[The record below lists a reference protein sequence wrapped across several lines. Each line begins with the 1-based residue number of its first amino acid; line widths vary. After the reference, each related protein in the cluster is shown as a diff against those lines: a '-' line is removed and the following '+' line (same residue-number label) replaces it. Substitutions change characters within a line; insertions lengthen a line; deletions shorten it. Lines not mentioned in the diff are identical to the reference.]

1 MNKKLFTFIEFLNE
15 GLVYEAKEPG
25 YAPTEE
31 QIMQILKLQ
40 QAIGENYKKL
50 NPKKSDFKAYLEA
63 MAKKGMSDAAGTQFL
78 IKAYLSLE
86 VFNSIS
92 DASKKDAVIKGIQN
106 GFAKK
111 GIKEDDF
118 KKAIAKLETLSK
130 QKDNYRFSI
139 MLGEKKG
146 PFKITVTSEE
156 MDVSVDN
163 DVTPPVIG
171 ETVTLDLIDP
181 AKASY
186 FFKNNMYSLDETKM
200 GETFEDSEYA
210 NQVLDSIDEF
220 IENSFAFYNRGE
232 EGKKSSGVDSIII
245 RTSCNRYR
253 NTEPAENLSWA
264 DLGYKRA
271 EAFSSYILK
280 SAKEISGDN
289 GDFVDM
295 IAKTIKID
303 YLGSNGDGTSGPDPD
318 KNQSGQ
324 PVKKGHYIKKGDAAE
339 WVPKGKGS
347 LVDVEIVP
355 IEIGDKSNPI
365 LGTTPSTKKA
375 KDVEGNEMTSAPA
388 NPKDYDQFKYIFIE
402 LTSKK
407 FESAKDDTF
416 PGDELPGGYEKVSNY
431 FVQVKFPSGKMEGG
445 GGGGGRKRRSK
456 TRIKRGKA
464 PKRQDHNPLPCAAYN

>member
-1 MNKKLFTFIEFLNE
+1 MNKKLFTFIEFLKE

-25 YAPTEE
+25 YAPTKEE
-31 QIMQILKLQ
+31 IIKILELQ
-40 QAIGENYKKL
+40 EKIGENYKKIK
-50 NPKKSDFKAYLEA
+50 PKNSDFAKYLEGL
-63 MAKKGMSDAAGTQFL
+63 KGKSAAAGDGSL
-78 IKAYLSLE
+78 VRSYISLE
-86 VFNSIS
+86 IYNSIT
-92 DASKKDAVIKGIQN
+92 DESKKTNVIEGIQK

-111 GIKEDDF
+111 GIKEEDF
-118 KKAIAKLETLSK
+118 KKAIDKLETLSK

-156 MDVSVDN
+156 MDVFVDN

-232 EGKKSSGVDSIII
+232 EGKKSAGVDSIII

-324 PVKKGHYIKKGDAAE
+324 PVKRGHYIKKGDAAE

-347 LVDVEIVP
+347 LVDIEIVP
-355 IEIGDKSNPI
+355 VEIGDRSNPI
-365 LGTTPSTKKA
+365 LGTTQSTKKA
-375 KDVEGNEMTSAPA
+375 KDVEGNEMVSAPA
-388 NPKDYDQFKYIFIE
+388 NPKDYDKFKYIFIE
-402 LTSKK
+402 LTGKK
-407 FESAKDDTF
+407 FEDVAGDFK
-416 PGDELPGGYEKVSNY
+416 PGEESPGEYEKASNY
-431 FVQVKFPSGKMEGG
+431 FVQVKFPSGKMEGV

-456 TRIKRGKA
+456 MGIKREKA
-464 PKRQDHNPLPCAAYN
+464 PKRQNHNLLPCAAYN

>member
-1 MNKKLFTFIEFLNE
+1 MNKRLFTFIEFLNE

-25 YAPTEE
+25 YAPTKEE
-31 QIMQILKLQ
+31 IIKILELQ
-40 QAIGENYKKL
+40 EKIGENYKKEKPE
-50 NPKKSDFKAYLEA
+50 NSDFAKYLEGL
-63 MAKKGMSDAAGTQFL
+63 KGKSAAAGDGFL
-78 IKAYLSLE
+78 VRSYVSLS
-86 VFNSIS
+86 VYNSIT
-92 DASKKDAVIKGIQN
+92 DESKKAKVIEGIQN

-111 GIKEDDF
+111 GIKEEDF
-118 KKAIAKLETLSK
+118 KNAMAKLEKLSK
-130 QKDNYRFSI
+130 DKKNYKFNI

-146 PFKITVTSEE
+146 PFKITVTAEE
-156 MDVSVDN
+156 IEVPVD
-163 DVTPPVIG
+163 DTPEPPVDDVK
-171 ETVTLDLIDP
+171 VTTDLIDP

-186 FFKNNMYSLDETKM
+186 FFKNNMYSLDESKL
-200 GETFEDSEYA
+200 GETFENTEDA
-210 NQVLDSIDEF
+210 VQVLDSIDEF

-232 EGKKSSGVDSIII
+232 EGKKSAGVDSIII

-375 KDVEGNEMTSAPA
+375 KDVEGNEMVSAPA

-402 LTSKK
+402 LTGKK
-407 FESAKDDTF
+407 FEYVAFDFK
-416 PGDELPGGYEKVSNY
+416 PGEEPTEEYEKVSNY

-445 GGGGGRKRRSK
+445 GGGGGRKKRSK

-464 PKRQDHNPLPCAAYN
+464 PKRQDHNLLPCAAYN

>member
-1 MNKKLFTFIEFLNE
+1 MNKRLFTFIEFLNE

-25 YAPTEE
+25 YAPTKEE
-31 QIMQILKLQ
+31 IIKILELQ
-40 QAIGENYKKL
+40 EKIGENYKKIK
-50 NPKKSDFKAYLEA
+50 PKNSDFAKYLEGL
-63 MAKKGMSDAAGTQFL
+63 KGKSAAAGDGFWVRS
-78 IKAYLSLE
+78 YVSLS
-86 VFNSIS
+86 VYNSIT
-92 DASKKDAVIKGIQN
+92 DESKKAKVIEGIQN

-118 KKAIAKLETLSK
+118 KKAMGKLEALSK
-130 QKDNYRFSI
+130 DEKNYKFNI
-139 MLGEKKG
+139 TVGEKKG
-146 PFKITVTSEE
+146 PFKITVTAEE
-156 MDVSVDN
+156 IEVPVGD
-163 DVTPPVIG
+163 TPEPPVDDVK
-171 ETVTLDLIDP
+171 VTLDLIDP

-186 FFKNNMYSLDETKM
+186 FFKNNMYSLDESKL
-200 GETFEDSEYA
+200 GETFEDTEYA
-210 NQVLDSIDEF
+210 GQVLDSIDEF
-220 IENSFAFYNRGE
+220 IENSFAFYNRRE
-232 EGKKSSGVDSIII
+232 EGKKSTGVDSIII

-253 NTEPAENLSWA
+253 NTEPSENISWA
-264 DLGYKRA
+264 ELSYKRA

-355 IEIGDKSNPI
+355 IKIGDKSNPI

-402 LTSKK
+402 LTANPF
-407 FESAKDDTF
+407 FEKDSGFT
-416 PGDELPGGYEKVSNY
+416 PGEEAEGEFEKISNY
-431 FVQVKFPSGKMEGG
+431 FVQVKFPSGKTGG
-445 GGGGGRKRRSK
+445 DGGGRKKRSK
-456 TRIKRGKA
+456 TRIKKGKS
-464 PKRQDHNPLPCAAYN
+464 PKRQDHNLLPCAAYN

>member
-25 YAPTEE
+25 YAPTKEE
-31 QIMQILKLQ
+31 IIKILELQ
-40 QAIGENYKKL
+40 EKIGENYKKIK
-50 NPKKSDFKAYLEA
+50 PKNSDFAKYLEGL
-63 MAKKGMSDAAGTQFL
+63 KGKSAAAGDGFL
-78 IKAYLSLE
+78 VRSYISLE
-86 VFNSIS
+86 IYNSIT
-92 DASKKDAVIKGIQN
+92 DESKKTKVIEGIQN
-106 GFAKK
+106 KFAKK

-156 MDVSVDN
+156 MDVFVDN
-163 DVTPPVIG
+163 DVTTPVIG

-186 FFKNNMYSLDETKM
+186 FFKNNMHSLDETKM

-220 IENSFAFYNRGE
+220 IENSFAFYNRGV
-232 EGKKSSGVDSIII
+232 EGKKSTGVDSIII

-253 NTEPAENLSWA
+253 NTEPSENLSWA

-289 GDFVDM
+289 GDFVNM
-295 IAKTIKID
+295 IASSIKID
-303 YLGSNGDGTSGPDPD
+303 YLGSNGDGTSGPDPG
-318 KNQSGQ
+318 KNPQGEQ
-324 PVKKGHYIKKGDAAE
+324 VRKGYYAKKGNEVTFEPKKGTN
-339 WVPKGKGS
+339 
-347 LVDVEIVP
+347 LVDIEIVP
-355 IEIGDKSNPI
+355 VEIGDKSNPI
-365 LGTTPSTKKA
+365 LGTSPSTKKA
-375 KDVEGNEMTSAPA
+375 KDVEGNEMASAPV

-407 FESAKDDTF
+407 IESAKDDTF
-416 PGDELPGGYEKVSNY
+416 PGDEPPGGYEKVSDY
-431 FVQVKFPSGKMEGG
+431 FVDVRFPSGKN

-464 PKRQDHNPLPCAAYN
+464 PKRQDHNPLPCGAYN

>member
-25 YAPTEE
+25 YAPTKEE
-31 QIMQILKLQ
+31 IIKILELQ
-40 QAIGENYKKL
+40 EKIGENYKKIK
-50 NPKKSDFKAYLEA
+50 PKNSDFAKYLEGL
-63 MAKKGMSDAAGTQFL
+63 KGKSAAAGDGSL
-78 IKAYLSLE
+78 VRSYISLE
-86 VFNSIS
+86 IYNSIT
-92 DASKKDAVIKGIQN
+92 DESKKTKVIEGIQN

-156 MDVSVDN
+156 MEFPADDTDDPSIENVKVK
-163 DVTPPVIG
+163 
-171 ETVTLDLIDP
+171 EDLIDP
-181 AKASY
+181 AEASY
-186 FFKNNMYSLDETKM
+186 FFKNNMYSLDESKL
-200 GETFEDSEYA
+200 GETFEKPEYA
-210 NQVLDSIDEF
+210 AQVLDSIDEF
-220 IENSFAFYNRGE
+220 IENSFAFYNRGV
-232 EGKKSSGVDSIII
+232 EGKKSTGVDSIII

-253 NTEPAENLSWA
+253 NTEPSENLSWA

-280 SAKEISGDN
+280 LAKEISGDN
-289 GDFVDM
+289 GDFVNM
-295 IAKTIKID
+295 IASSIKID
-303 YLGSNGDGTSGPDPD
+303 YLGSNGDGTSGPDPG
-318 KNQSGQ
+318 KNLQGEQ
-324 PVKKGHYIKKGDAAE
+324 VRKGYYVKKGSEVTFEPKKGTN
-339 WVPKGKGS
+339 
-347 LVDVEIVP
+347 LVDIEIVP
-355 IEIGDKSNPI
+355 VEIGDKSNPI

-388 NPKDYDQFKYIFIE
+388 SPKDYDQFKYIFIE
-402 LTSKK
+402 LTSKE
-407 FESAKDDTF
+407 FEDVAGDFK
-416 PGDELPGGYEKVSNY
+416 PGEESLGEYEKVSNY
-431 FVQVKFPSGKMEGG
+431 FVQVKFPSGKIEGG

-464 PKRQDHNPLPCAAYN
+464 PKRQDHNPLPCGAYN

>member
-1 MNKKLFTFIEFLNE
+1 MNKRLFTFIEFLNE
-15 GLVYEAKEPG
+15 GLIYEAKEPG
-25 YAPTEE
+25 YAPTKEE
-31 QIMQILKLQ
+31 IIKILELQ
-40 QAIGENYKKL
+40 EIIGENYKKEKPENSDFAKYL
-50 NPKKSDFKAYLEA
+50 EGLKGKSAAAGDGSLVRSYISLEIYNSIADESKKSK
-63 MAKKGMSDAAGTQFL
+63 
-78 IKAYLSLE
+78 
-86 VFNSIS
+86 
-92 DASKKDAVIKGIQN
+92 VIEGIQN

-111 GIKEDDF
+111 GIKEEDF
-118 KKAIAKLETLSK
+118 KKAMGKLEALSK
-130 QKDNYRFSI
+130 DKENYKFNI
-139 MLGEKKG
+139 TVGEKKG
-146 PFKITVTSEE
+146 QFKITVTAEE
-156 MDVSVDN
+156 IEVPVDN

-220 IENSFAFYNRGE
+220 IENSFAFYNRRE
-232 EGKKSSGVDSIII
+232 EGKKSAGVDSIII

-271 EAFSSYILK
+271 EEFSSYILK

-355 IEIGDKSNPI
+355 IKIGDKSNPI

-402 LTSKK
+402 LTADK
-407 FESAKDDTF
+407 FEDFTDDIK
-416 PGDELPGGYEKVSNY
+416 PGEGSEEGFEKISNY
-431 FVQVKFPSGKMEGG
+431 SVQVKFPSGKTG
-445 GGGGGRKRRSK
+445 GGGGGRKKRSK
-456 TRIKRGKA
+456 TRIKRGKS
-464 PKRQDHNPLPCAAYN
+464 PKRQDHNLLPCAAYN